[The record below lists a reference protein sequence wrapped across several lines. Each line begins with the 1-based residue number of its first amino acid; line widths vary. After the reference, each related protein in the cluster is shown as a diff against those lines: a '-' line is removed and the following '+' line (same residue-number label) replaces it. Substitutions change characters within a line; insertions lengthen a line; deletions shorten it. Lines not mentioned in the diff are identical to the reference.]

1 MPSRIKM
8 KSAMKEQIFIEV
20 SKYRD
25 IMAEISRVKK
35 ELKQSD
41 KEVGDLIGDIEDKEK
56 LFNALNSNLD
66 DIEKRLAELD
76 KTLFG

>member
-41 KEVGDLIGDIEDKEK
+41 KEVGDLIGDIEDEEK